1 MGETASQVD
10 LLVTL
15 LVRFPEMSAVHYE
28 PDEQVLRMVF
38 LLKGRLEDQEAL
50 SATYRSHLAV
60 FHRLQKKAP
69 RINTITLSGNSQL
82 TILEI
87 KRDMATLSLAELNP
101 TMELLNQSC
110 GEIIVREGPP
120 EVEDDWENNALIE
133 LLLSEA
139 KTVGRER
146 LSGFRQDGRV
156 LVFSIP
162 LAGVS
167 EQ

>member
-1 MGETASQVD
+1 
-10 LLVTL
+10 
-15 LVRFPEMSAVHYE
+15 
-28 PDEQVLRMVF
+28 
-38 LLKGRLEDQEAL
+38 
-50 SATYRSHLAV
+50 
-60 FHRLQKKAP
+60 
-69 RINTITLSGNSQL
+69 
-82 TILEI
+82 
-87 KRDMATLSLAELNP
+87 MATLSLAELNL